1 MGFPVKTPG
10 INTRIKE
17 LLYDWLFIWVYLLA
31 LFSVIMVVYLV
42 LIGGIPV
49 FNSMQSQ
56 LVATLTTVVPLILVF
71 TIMEGREP
79 FASYGKRKMNLTV
92 IYKGNPKT
100 GSLIRNTLKLLPW
113 QFGHM
118 STISG
123 IYNGFDS
130 MFSIVFFSLSML
142 LSLTYISM
150 AFFGKNNR
158 HLADLIA
165 GSTVVV
171 KQMNH

>member
-49 FNSMQSQ
+49 FDSMQSQ

-92 IYKGNPKT
+92 IYKGNPMT

-123 IYNGFDS
+123 MYNGFDS
-130 MFSIVFFSLSML
+130 MFSIVFFSLSMG
-142 LSLTYISM
+142 LSLMYILM
-150 AFFGKNNR
+150 AFLSKNNR

-171 KQMNH
+171 KQSNR

>member
-49 FNSMQSQ
+49 FDSMQSQ

-92 IYKGNPKT
+92 IYKGNPMT

-123 IYNGFDS
+123 MYNGFDS
-130 MFSIVFFSLSML
+130 TFSIIFFSLSMG
-142 LSLTYISM
+142 LSLMYILM
-150 AFFGKNNR
+150 AFLSKNNR

-171 KQMNH
+171 KQSNR